1 MIVAERLGAAHEA
14 LVLARVHP
22 DFTTADQMLRL
33 QGNDAAQLVRFGP
46 LDPATP
52 ATRFAVIDRA
62 INDLDV
68 QIARLTDPDTA
79 TRAARL
85 RARFDRLVACRQ
97 RARIRDVFRDYKAL
111 SPHHTAPPRSL
122 PTPLAVLL

>member
-46 LDPATP
+46 LDPATL

-85 RARFDRLVACRQ
+85 RAGFDRLVGWRQ
-97 RARIRDVFRDYKAL
+97 RAPMRDVGLGYHAL
-111 SPHHTAPPRSL
+111 FAEHA
-122 PTPLAVLL
+122 